1 MDARLTTLLL
11 LALNLALKL
20 LWLGV
25 NDLAHDEPFTV
36 YWSQRPWPEMRAMLL
51 TENNPPLHFLIT
63 RWWSLLVPFDA
74 AWLRVPSALFSALAV
89 VPLHQL
95 ALRVTTRRAALTA
108 ALLFTF
114 SNFHYGLAHEVRAYA
129 LFTLL
134 AVTSVW
140 IIVRR
145 LRAPEAGWP
154 AILQLAI
161 VNALMAYTHY
171 FAWLMIGVQLL
182 IVLGV
187 PGLRGW
193 RTGFPLSGAITA
205 VLFAPMA
212 AVLAARAGQS
222 IAQGTWLTHPLPEE
236 LYNMVWKW
244 SNAPVVAA
252 ACITLIV
259 LGFAR
264 RRPGDAALRLGA
276 LWGLV
281 PLVGMYMVSQFV
293 PMFLDRYLVFA
304 APGFALLVASCSE
317 ALRLSARLTGLL
329 QTTLVAGMAL
339 TFTPWRPGL
348 YQPSRVAA
356 QVAEWCGT
364 DCYVEV
370 VPPWYWLN
378 LKAGEDITLL
388 RQDQSALLRSTP
400 LVPDSAQAAAL
411 GPYILVDAS
420 GGLEYDQ
427 LREALR
433 RAYPA
438 AMRTAEPDHRLRVY
452 RFGH

>member
-1 MDARLTTLLL
+1 MDARRTTLLL
-11 LALNLALKL
+11 LAINLVVKL

-36 YWSQRPWPEMRAMLL
+36 YWSQRPWAGIRAMLP

-63 RWWSLLVPFDA
+63 RWWSLLVPFEA

-89 VPLHQL
+89 VPLHRL
-95 ALRVTTRRAALTA
+95 ALRLTTSRAALAA

-129 LFTLL
+129 LFTFL

-140 IIVRR
+140 IILRR
-145 LRAPEAGWP
+145 MEAPEAGWS
-154 AILQLAI
+154 ALLQLAI
-161 VNALMAYTHY
+161 VNAVMAYTHY
-171 FAWLMIGVQLL
+171 FGWLMIGVQLL

-193 RTGFPLSGAITA
+193 RTGFALSVAITA

-212 AVLAARAGQS
+212 AVLTARAEQS
-222 IAQGTWLTHPLPEE
+222 IAQGTWLTPPFPEE

-244 SNAPVVAA
+244 SNAPVVAV
-252 ACITLIV
+252 ACIALIV

-264 RRPGDAALRLGA
+264 RRPGDAALRVGA

-281 PLVGMYMVSQFV
+281 PLAALYLASQFV

-304 APGFALLVASCSE
+304 APGFALLVASCIE
-317 ALRLSARLTGLL
+317 ALRLSARQTGLL
-329 QTTLVAGMAL
+329 QSALVAGMAI
-339 TFTPWRPGL
+339 TFTPWRPSP

-356 QVAEWCGT
+356 LVNDWCGGN
-364 DCYVEV
+364 CHVEV
-370 VPPWYWLN
+370 VPPWYWLT
-378 LKAGEDITLL
+378 LKAGEDIALL
-388 RQDQSALLRSTP
+388 IQDQSALLRSKP
-400 LVPDSAQAAAL
+400 LIPDSAQASAL
-411 GPYILVDAS
+411 GTYILVDAS
-420 GGLEYDQ
+420 GGQEFES
-427 LREALR
+427 LRQALGGPYTAEVR
-433 RAYPA
+433 S
-438 AMRTAEPDHRLRVY
+438 AEPDHRVRVY
-452 RFGH
+452 RFGR